1 MRVFILE
8 DDSLQSLRLQQ
19 ILASITD
26 EVIVQSFKKPEQLLA
41 HVSQP
46 AKDNVYLLDIEI
58 GKDLYSG
65 FETSQLLRSIDN
77 LGTIIF
83 VTTHSEFMRKTYEYR
98 VAALDFIDKIQID
111 TEIRQR
117 LLSDFRLIKE
127 RQALSVQTKMIDLES
142 ENDFLRLPISDIYF
156 FETIDDFTKRKLS
169 LYTKSQHLI
178 VKGNLKL
185 VEAKS
190 ERFMR
195 VHRSFVANIDNVI
208 KLDRKKRQ
216 LYFNDNTYC
225 LVSRSKLAKLRE
237 ILQAKFIED

>member
-1 MRVFILE
+1 
-8 DDSLQSLRLQQ
+8 
-19 ILASITD
+19 
-26 EVIVQSFKKPEQLLA
+26 
-41 HVSQP
+41 
-46 AKDNVYLLDIEI
+46 
-58 GKDLYSG
+58 
-65 FETSQLLRSIDN
+65 
-77 LGTIIF
+77 
-83 VTTHSEFMRKTYEYR
+83 MRKTYEYR
-98 VAALDFIDKIQID
+98 VAALDFIDKFQTD

>member
-1 MRVFILE
+1 
-8 DDSLQSLRLQQ
+8 
-19 ILASITD
+19 
-26 EVIVQSFKKPEQLLA
+26 
-41 HVSQP
+41 
-46 AKDNVYLLDIEI
+46 
-58 GKDLYSG
+58 
-65 FETSQLLRSIDN
+65 
-77 LGTIIF
+77 
-83 VTTHSEFMRKTYEYR
+83 MRKTYEYR
-98 VAALDFIDKIQID
+98 VAALDFIDKIQTD

>member
-1 MRVFILE
+1 M
-8 DDSLQSLRLQQ
+8 
-19 ILASITD
+19 
-26 EVIVQSFKKPEQLLA
+26 
-41 HVSQP
+41 
-46 AKDNVYLLDIEI
+46 
-58 GKDLYSG
+58 
-65 FETSQLLRSIDN
+65 
-77 LGTIIF
+77 
-83 VTTHSEFMRKTYEYR
+83 
-98 VAALDFIDKIQID
+98 AALDFIDKFQTD
-111 TEIRQR
+111 MEIRQR

-127 RQALSVQTKMIDLES
+127 CQALSVQTKMIDLES

-237 ILQAKFIED
+237 ILQTKFIED

>member
-1 MRVFILE
+1 M
-8 DDSLQSLRLQQ
+8 
-19 ILASITD
+19 
-26 EVIVQSFKKPEQLLA
+26 
-41 HVSQP
+41 
-46 AKDNVYLLDIEI
+46 
-58 GKDLYSG
+58 
-65 FETSQLLRSIDN
+65 
-77 LGTIIF
+77 
-83 VTTHSEFMRKTYEYR
+83 
-98 VAALDFIDKIQID
+98 
-111 TEIRQR
+111 
-117 LLSDFRLIKE
+117 
-127 RQALSVQTKMIDLES
+127 SVQTKMIDLES

-237 ILQAKFIED
+237 ILQTKFIED